1 MSNNKKHDKVLT
13 IATLAVLSLA
23 FIFAG
28 PSVAVNQQQQLAF
41 AQQYAEGT
49 QAQLIEVNN
58 NGNGNEVATT
68 ATDNYDETSDAG
80 PNDEVATTTT
90 TTSTTQ
96 EQEGNAAFAIEQV
109 LDIQTIT
116 AECLAQFDAAVG
128 NTVQLV
134 FVEQNPE
141 VAQAVDTE
149 AQAIAVEA
157 TTEVSSEVQQDVDA
171 VVAEVEQN
179 DTEVAAAVEQNVNE
193 TAVIATA
200 AENAIVEEI
209 IEIGGFEAEVDA
221 AQDAALDAV
230 QSGATAEEAVSVL
243 QENLTTIAESIEVT
257 PEDVAIAADNVQNDN
272 VVVEELGSATTEEEQ
287 VESTGPI
294 DANESSAATTTTAQV
309 DSVVEETVTDT
320 APVIAE
326 QTGQDINT
334 IRALLDAALANIQA
348 AQEQIG

>member
-28 PSVAVNQQQQLAF
+28 PSVAVNQLAF
-41 AQQYAEGT
+41 AQYAEGT
-49 QAQLIEVNN
+49 QARLIEVNNN

-80 PNDEVATTTT
+80 PNDEAATTETT
-90 TTSTTQ
+90 PTQ
-96 EQEGNAAFAIEQV
+96 QEGNAAFAIEQV

-141 VAQAVDTE
+141 VAQAIDTE

-243 QENLTTIAESIEVT
+243 QENLTTIAENIEVT

-272 VVVEELGSATTEEEQ
+272 VVVEELGSAVVEEEQ

-294 DANESSAATTTTAQV
+294 DANESSVATTTTTAQV
-309 DSVVEETVTDT
+309 DSVVEETVTDAT
-320 APVIAE
+320 PVIAE